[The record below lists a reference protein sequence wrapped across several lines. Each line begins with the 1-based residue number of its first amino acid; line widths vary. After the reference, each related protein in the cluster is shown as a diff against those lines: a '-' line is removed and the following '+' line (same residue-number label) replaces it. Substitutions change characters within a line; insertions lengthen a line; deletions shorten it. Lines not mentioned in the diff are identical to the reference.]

1 MVKHICLTCKENE
14 EVDAM
19 DDVDP
24 EVPQQYACEGFG
36 GKMYPEY
43 YKGVQLEDQWE
54 RTFVS

>member
-1 MVKHICLTCKENE
+1 
-14 EVDAM
+14 M